1 MYKNDIKLE
10 NSSARREQNQFISTR
25 FIVGMWK
32 CWGEIYLRLSVHTG
46 IVILYPQQSY
56 ISYQR
61 HITAPLNCW
70 LYGRWI
76 WLPCTSNGGGDT
88 DDIKCKSWML
98 VAAVIMVIMV
108 HAIYKS
114 YVRQNKYL
122 EENYPLMCSA
132 IWWQSRR
139 PVINAII
146 LTSDLSRCNYQP
158 VMGPIAAIW
167 VGISQNNIL
176 TYQHQLMEEQSPD
189 QRCGQR

>member
-1 MYKNDIKLE
+1 MLRGDLFETVSAHWNCNIV
-10 NSSARREQNQFISTR
+10 SSAIVYFIS
-25 FIVGMWK
+25 
-32 CWGEIYLRLSVHTG
+32 
-46 IVILYPQQSY
+46 
-56 ISYQR
+56 
-61 HITAPLNCW
+61 APHHSSDKLLALWEVNLIAKYKQW
-70 LYGRWI
+70 WRWY
-76 WLPCTSNGGGDT
+76 WWHKMQVL
-88 DDIKCKSWML
+88 L

-167 VGISQNNIL
+167 VGISQNIL
-176 TYQHQLMEEQSPD
+176 TYQHQLMEEQTPD
-189 QRCGQR
+189 PRCGQR